1 MRYFIS
7 IIFITKLSI
16 TFSQKNFAG
25 LYEDHFYSSIQF
37 NTDSTF
43 KYKWSFDLSSSWSNG
58 VWSIKKNKIYLTIVP
73 IYDTINIETE
83 FGKKDSLILSR
94 NEISER
100 KKATLLDFI
109 STYGQSI
116 KKVPDVLKLKRGK
129 LFLFKKGKLDK
140 SKIRRNWS
148 SEFFRTYYLKK
159 ENS

>member
-1 MRYFIS
+1 
-7 IIFITKLSI
+7 
-16 TFSQKNFAG
+16 
-25 LYEDHFYSSIQF
+25 
-37 NTDSTF
+37 
-43 KYKWSFDLSSSWSNG
+43 
-58 VWSIKKNKIYLTIVP
+58 
-73 IYDTINIETE
+73 
-83 FGKKDSLILSR
+83 LILSR